1 MTVYKLKAAYHFL
14 GFHLL
19 VSFRRLSYTPLFHR
33 PVDDAPDFNSRT
45 RSQERLPLPPFI
57 VWISVRSRT
66 CLSRGGS
73 ENMDEKF
80 ETKTDVRGTE
90 LKIYR
95 DRII

>member
-1 MTVYKLKAAYHFL
+1 M
-14 GFHLL
+14 
-19 VSFRRLSYTPLFHR
+19 SF
-33 PVDDAPDFNSRT
+33 
-45 RSQERLPLPPFI
+45 EGGGG
-57 VWISVRSRT
+57 
-66 CLSRGGS
+66 GGS